1 MPSRTATVTASAILA
16 AALAAPAAT
25 AGLVGSSVE
34 FRWIRNSTLV
44 DSKTFVV
51 SSLMPEYYYSTPF
64 VGSAWGAIGLDVRN
78 TSMTFTADF
87 ADTFNVF
94 LPLGTVLELAVPATV
109 RIESFSVGSTSG
121 VTGLD
126 QADLSIDGN
135 VLRIAAGG
143 VQFDAPGATFTL
155 NFEST
160 LLPGP
165 SAIAALAAVI
175 AVPRRRRG

>member
-1 MPSRTATVTASAILA
+1 MPSRTATVSAFALLA
-16 AALAAPAAT
+16 AAIAAPAAT

-34 FRWIRNSTLV
+34 FRWIRNGTLV
-44 DSKTFVV
+44 DAKTFVV

-64 VGSAWGAIGLDVRN
+64 VGSAWGAMGLDVRN

-109 RIESFSVGSTSG
+109 RLESLNLGSMSG

-126 QADLSIDGN
+126 QGDLSIDGN
-135 VLRIAAGG
+135 VLRISAGG
-143 VQFDAPGATFTL
+143 IQFDAPGSTFTL
-155 NFEST
+155 SFEST

-165 SAIAALAAVI
+165 SAIATLAAMI
-175 AVPRRRRG
+175 AMPRRRRG